1 MKLSKLHLDNYR
13 CFASIDIELHPELT
27 VFIAENGQGKSTL
40 LDAIRIALWPYVS
53 SFDLSRNAVNDS
65 GNAIA
70 VDDVRLLKLDSGDMA
85 RQLPTR
91 IEMTGDF
98 GSGQEKT
105 WIRYR
110 DKEAKQTKTKD
121 DGATNLMREWAG
133 VLQNQIRDPA
143 KRPLNLP
150 VFGYYGTGRL
160 WAQKRLTEATKGKDD
175 TQETDFYVRTFAYLN
190 CLDPA
195 SSYKHFKEWFI
206 WAFESY
212 RELQIKQLEGSAA
225 QGDITAARERIEVV
239 QQVVDIFLRP
249 TTGWHTL
256 EYSISH
262 EKSLVLHH
270 EKHGVLKVD
279 SLSDGIRSVLAMVG
293 DIAYRCIKLNPH
305 LGARAALETKG
316 VVLIDEVDMHLHP
329 SWQQTVLG
337 QLRQA
342 FPRVQFIVTTHSP
355 QVLSTVRRENIR
367 VIGLNREGRM
377 IAEPP
382 LAMTYGEPSGFVM
395 HSVMQVDPQPPVL
408 EKQDLQR
415 LTELVDQGDYAG
427 AEALELTQR
436 LNALLGEQHPQ
447 LQRLQRSIQRQKA
460 LKA

>member
-1 MKLSKLHLDNYR
+1 MKLIKLHLENYR
-13 CFASIDIELHPELT
+13 CFASIDVELHPKLT
-27 VFIAENGQGKSTL
+27 VFVAENGQGKSTL

-53 SFDLSRNAVNDS
+53 SFDLSRNAFNDP

-85 RQLPTR
+85 RQLPAR
-91 IEMTGDF
+91 VVMTGDF

-110 DKEAKQTKTKD
+110 DKEAKLTKTKD
-121 DGATNLMREWAG
+121 DGATGFMRQWAG
-133 VLQNQIRDPA
+133 VIQDQIRDPA
-143 KRPLNLP
+143 KPTLDLS

-160 WAQKRLTEATKGKDD
+160 WARKRLTDATKGKDD

-212 RELQIKQLEGSAA
+212 REFQIKQLEGSMA
-225 QGDITAARERIEVV
+225 QGEIASARERIQVV

-256 EYSISH
+256 EYSVSH

-270 EKHGVLKVD
+270 AQYGVLKVD

-305 LGARAALETKG
+305 L
-316 VVLIDEVDMHLHP
+316 
-329 SWQQTVLG
+329 
-337 QLRQA
+337 
-342 FPRVQFIVTTHSP
+342 
-355 QVLSTVRRENIR
+355 
-367 VIGLNREGRM
+367 
-377 IAEPP
+377 
-382 LAMTYGEPSGFVM
+382 
-395 HSVMQVDPQPPVL
+395 
-408 EKQDLQR
+408 
-415 LTELVDQGDYAG
+415 AG
-427 AEALELTQR
+427 C
-436 LNALLGEQHPQ
+436 
-447 LQRLQRSIQRQKA
+447 
-460 LKA
+460 